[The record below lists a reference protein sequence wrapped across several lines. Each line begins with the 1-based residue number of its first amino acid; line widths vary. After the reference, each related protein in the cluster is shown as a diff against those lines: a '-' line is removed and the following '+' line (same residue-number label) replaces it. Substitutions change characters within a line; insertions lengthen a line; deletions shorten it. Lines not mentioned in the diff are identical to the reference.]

1 MGGVGGDNTKKIIT
15 FANQKKSS
23 KTEKKMLEFDNVT
36 LNSVILHKTENKAR
50 EGQLILS
57 DSTLDLGEHI
67 QGMLMQFFLGHFA
80 EEEAFYN
87 FCGEGGIEANEVY
100 TSVKNIFQNPD
111 SFVEESKKIATKLYD
126 AGEHPKIKD
135 GDLYIASFKDIVVD
149 GELVDAIGIFKS
161 ETKQDFLRI
170 STGANGFDI
179 KIEEGINLN
188 KIDKACLIYN
198 TEEDFG
204 YKINIIDTTNKQ
216 EAQYWRT
223 DFLGIEQRK
232 DDFYQTQKYMELCK
246 DFVKEVYNEEHEV
259 DKPQQIAM
267 LNKSANYFKENETFN
282 KQEFEEEVLSQPE
295 VIEAFNDYK
304 QQYAEEKQ
312 VEFREDFGV
321 SETAAKK
328 QQSKMKS
335 VLKLDKNFHV
345 YIHGDESRIVKGVD
359 PETGMK
365 FYQLYYEKE
374 E

>member
-1 MGGVGGDNTKKIIT
+1 
-15 FANQKKSS
+15 
-23 KTEKKMLEFDNVT
+23 MLEFDNVT
-36 LNSVILHKTENKAR
+36 LNSVILHKTGNKAR

-57 DSTLDLGEHI
+57 DTTLDLGEHI

-188 KIDKACLIYN
+188 KIDKA
-198 TEEDFG
+198 
-204 YKINIIDTTNKQ
+204 
-216 EAQYWRT
+216 
-223 DFLGIEQRK
+223 
-232 DDFYQTQKYMELCK
+232 
-246 DFVKEVYNEEHEV
+246 
-259 DKPQQIAM
+259 
-267 LNKSANYFKENETFN
+267 
-282 KQEFEEEVLSQPE
+282 
-295 VIEAFNDYK
+295 
-304 QQYAEEKQ
+304 
-312 VEFREDFGV
+312 
-321 SETAAKK
+321 
-328 QQSKMKS
+328 
-335 VLKLDKNFHV
+335 
-345 YIHGDESRIVKGVD
+345 
-359 PETGMK
+359 
-365 FYQLYYEKE
+365 
-374 E
+374 

>member
-1 MGGVGGDNTKKIIT
+1 
-15 FANQKKSS
+15 
-23 KTEKKMLEFDNVT
+23 
-36 LNSVILHKTENKAR
+36 
-50 EGQLILS
+50 
-57 DSTLDLGEHI
+57 
-67 QGMLMQFFLGHFA
+67 
-80 EEEAFYN
+80 
-87 FCGEGGIEANEVY
+87 
-100 TSVKNIFQNPD
+100 
-111 SFVEESKKIATKLYD
+111 
-126 AGEHPKIKD
+126 
-135 GDLYIASFKDIVVD
+135 
-149 GELVDAIGIFKS
+149 
-161 ETKQDFLRI
+161 
-170 STGANGFDI
+170 
-179 KIEEGINLN
+179 
-188 KIDKACLIYN
+188 
-198 TEEDFG
+198 
-204 YKINIIDTTNKQ
+204 
-216 EAQYWRT
+216 
-223 DFLGIEQRK
+223 
-232 DDFYQTQKYMELCK
+232 MELCK
-246 DFVKEVYNEEHEV
+246 DFVKEVYNEDHEV

-345 YIHGDESRIVKGVD
+345 YIHGDESRIMKGVD

>member
-1 MGGVGGDNTKKIIT
+1 
-15 FANQKKSS
+15 
-23 KTEKKMLEFDNVT
+23 MLEFDNVT
-36 LNSVILHKTENKAR
+36 LNSVILHKTGNKAR

-87 FCGEGGIEANEVY
+87 FCGEGGIEANEVN

-111 SFVEESKKIATKLYD
+111 SFVEESKNIATKLYD

-246 DFVKEVYNEEHEV
+246 DFVKEVYNEDHEV

-345 YIHGDESRIVKGVD
+345 YIHGDESRIIKGVD